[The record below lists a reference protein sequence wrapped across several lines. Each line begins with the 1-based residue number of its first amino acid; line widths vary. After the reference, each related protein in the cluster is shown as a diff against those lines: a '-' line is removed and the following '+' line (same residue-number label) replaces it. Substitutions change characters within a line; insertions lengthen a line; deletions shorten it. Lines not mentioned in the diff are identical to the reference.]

1 MNYATP
7 LILAAEGH
15 TDVVRFLID
24 RVRLTSKTS
33 LGRRGAERADA
44 GIRNL
49 IHFEQVLRKA
59 VLVMHGA
66 TRLDLFL
73 GWRDHVLYG
82 KALRARD
89 SKGTWQMVFALFS
102 ENITARYYWLWRQWE
117 QRGRR
122 RRRALGKRLEPVVA
136 AMEATPGFAGL
147 SHARVVELAEK
158 MSKVE
163 VDKGHDVFT
172 EATAA
177 ITPISSSSRVRWR
190 CS

>member
-1 MNYATP
+1 
-7 LILAAEGH
+7 
-15 TDVVRFLID
+15 
-24 RVRLTSKTS
+24 
-33 LGRRGAERADA
+33 
-44 GIRNL
+44 
-49 IHFEQVLRKA
+49 
-59 VLVMHGA
+59 MHGA

-89 SKGTWQMVFALFS
+89 SKGTWQMVFALFG
-102 ENITARYYWLWRQWE
+102 EDVTARYYWLWRQWE

-163 VDKGHDVFT
+163 IDKGQNVFT
-172 EATAA
+172 EGDRGDDAYFVVVKGKVEVYMTVEHEEKRKEMGKAA
-177 ITPISSSSRVRWR
+177 FGENFR
-190 CS
+190 CERNSAC